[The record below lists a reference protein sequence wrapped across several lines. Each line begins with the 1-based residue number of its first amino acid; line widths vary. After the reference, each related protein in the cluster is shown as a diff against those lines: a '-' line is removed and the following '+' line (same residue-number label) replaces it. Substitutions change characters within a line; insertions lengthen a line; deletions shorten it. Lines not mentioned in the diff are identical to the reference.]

1 MKISIKDI
9 TAISED
15 SYQIKGSFDSSE
27 FEYLG
32 GSYSIIHTEPFDICL
47 SMIGN
52 GKVQIIINTT
62 VSIKGDCDRC
72 LSEVTFMVPVS
83 VDQVIEISEG
93 AVVADDD
100 IGPYPFI
107 VDEDIDVDELILD
120 EILVNFPAKI
130 LCQDDCKGLCPVC
143 GANRNINSC
152 GCDDTVMDPRM
163 AQFLDVFNSFKEV

>member
-1 MKISIKDI
+1 
-9 TAISED
+9 
-15 SYQIKGSFDSSE
+15 
-27 FEYLG
+27 
-32 GSYSIIHTEPFDICL
+32 
-47 SMIGN
+47 MIGN

-120 EILVNFPAKI
+120 EKNGKVDLLIDLSGS
-130 LCQDDCKGLCPVC
+130 D
-143 GANRNINSC
+143 
-152 GCDDTVMDPRM
+152 M
-163 AQFLDVFNSFKEV
+163 FNAIQKEYFRYRLERIREGNE